1 MPNDY
6 EYESP
11 QTVRLRLRYALMPI
25 IGVLCFLAGLA
36 TTLLEPAPT
45 LAIDEV
51 VAMKPVEGSD
61 GTPVFTKMPI
71 EALYGVPSERTQHL
85 WSPRKTKDS
94 DTKLDI
100 EIDSTERSES

>member
-1 MPNDY
+1 MAN
-6 EYESP
+6 EYMGDIP
-11 QTVRLRLRYALMPI
+11 RLKVRHALVPI
-25 IGVLCFLAGLA
+25 TAVACFLLGLA
-36 TTLLEPAPT
+36 TTLREPAPT
-45 LAIDEV
+45 LALDEV

-61 GTPVFTKMPI
+61 GQPVFPKMPI

-85 WSPRKTKDS
+85 WSPRKKKDS